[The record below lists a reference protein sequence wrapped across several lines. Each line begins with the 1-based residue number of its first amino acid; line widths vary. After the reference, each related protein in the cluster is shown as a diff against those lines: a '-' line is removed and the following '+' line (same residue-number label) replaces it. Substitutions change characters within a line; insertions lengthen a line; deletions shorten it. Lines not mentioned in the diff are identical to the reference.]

1 MTTQIMELWDFN
13 NPELSEGRFRAALK
27 DASGDEALILLT
39 QVARTYGL
47 RGDFAVAQQI
57 LAAIEA
63 QVQSAGVEAQVFY
76 YLELGRSYASAT
88 HPPESQTDA
97 VKEMARAAYLQA
109 VELAQEAELDRLAI
123 DALHMM
129 AFVDTE
135 PEEQVAW
142 NRKAIAIMEAS
153 TQAEARK
160 WEGALHNNQG
170 YALHELGR
178 FEDALQEFE
187 LALKAHARG
196 GDPQKIRVA
205 HWMIAWTLRSMGR
218 LQEALAIQLRLE
230 RECEAA
236 GEPDP
241 YVFEELEHLY
251 RALGDTQQAD
261 FYAARRKSS
270 MGGG

>member
-1 MTTQIMELWDFN
+1 MTNQIMELWDFN
-13 NPELSEGRFRAALK
+13 DPELSERRFRAALA

-63 QVQSAGVEAQVFY
+63 QVESAGVEAQVY
-76 YLELGRSYASAT
+76 YFLELGRAYASAT
-88 HPPESQTDA
+88 HPPESQTEA
-97 VKEMARAAYLQA
+97 AKALARAAYLQA

-123 DALHMM
+123 DALHML

-135 PEEQVAW
+135 PEEQLVW
-142 NRKAIAIMEAS
+142 NRKAIAVMEAS

-178 FEDALQEFE
+178 YEDALQEFE
-187 LALKAHARG
+187 LALQAHESG

-230 RECEAA
+230 EECDAA

-251 RALGDTQQAD
+251 RALQDAERAD

-270 MGGG
+270 LSL